1 MSDKLADEYRN
12 QIRLQMHEEANR
24 RLQEVIDPRED
35 ARVLALSL
43 VELIKESDF
52 TDQEEGIHPDLIP
65 SLMARLGD
73 VRASLTGH
81 GGALTVREGEI
92 GEDDL
97 VKLVVGLDGACVACG
112 AAPNTLSQ
120 IQTDLLFDGT
130 IKTIF
135 FDIEILDHYDGI
147 VRDFLLEK
155 SGVNFCRLVHFFPH
169 GL

>member
-1 MSDKLADEYRN
+1 MTDDLADEYRD

-35 ARVLALSL
+35 ARVLALSM
-43 VELIKESDF
+43 VELVKDSDF
-52 TDQEEGIHPDLIP
+52 SDQEEGIHPDLIP

-92 GEDDL
+92 EENDL

-130 IKTIF
+130 IKTIS
-135 FDIEILDHYDGI
+135 FDIGILDHYDGI

-155 SGVNFCRLVHFFPH
+155 SGVNFC
-169 GL
+169 

>member
-1 MSDKLADEYRN
+1 M
-12 QIRLQMHEEANR
+12 
-24 RLQEVIDPRED
+24 
-35 ARVLALSL
+35 
-43 VELIKESDF
+43 VELVKDSDF

-92 GEDDL
+92 EENDF

-130 IKTIF
+130 IKTIS
-135 FDIEILDHYDGI
+135 FDIGILDHYDGI

-155 SGVNFCRLVHFFPH
+155 SGVNFC
-169 GL
+169 

>member
-1 MSDKLADEYRN
+1 MTDDLADEYRD

-35 ARVLALSL
+35 SRVLALSIIEL
-43 VELIKESDF
+43 VKDSDF

-92 GEDDL
+92 EENNL

-120 IQTDLLFDGT
+120 IQTDLLSDGS

-135 FDIEILDHYDGI
+135 FDIGILDHYDGI

-155 SGVNFCRLVHFFPH
+155 SGVNFC
-169 GL
+169 